1 MDDFRLTVFI
11 TAARTLSFTRTAE
24 RLGISQPAVSRHI
37 GELEARYR
45 VPLFVRRGGGLEL
58 TEAGC
63 VLLDA
68 AERVSDDY
76 RRLEYEMG
84 LCTSQTE
91 GELRL
96 GASTTVAQY
105 LLPVILAHFTTRFP
119 GVRVSML
126 SGNSG
131 RIEQALADREI
142 DLGLVESVSRRQG
155 LHYTLF
161 RPDELV
167 LVARTGGA
175 WAATE
180 SVTPAELCRIPLV
193 LRESGSGTLEVIAAA
208 LSMGENNACMRRIVA
223 APTAGSCGVLPAVL
237 LSYEEDFSATQEDL
251 VKALYVAAGI
261 GTVIAENASLAG
273 ASGGCQAEI
282 GSASAMAAG
291 ALASIQGGDAETIMH
306 AATLALKNMLG
317 LVCDPVAGLVEVPCI
332 KRNSCGAV
340 NAVTS
345 AQLALAGIRSAIAP
359 DDVIDSMRR
368 IGNQLPP
375 CLKETSEGGLAVTES
390 ARAYQRHSNKRRIE
404 K

>member
-1 MDDFRLTVFI
+1 MGYRYM
-11 TAARTLSFTRTAE
+11 TAGYHTLRELQEQAVLQNREVWEIVRNADMSENERSAEASFEKMTIMYQAMKQADQSYN
-24 RLGISQPAVSRHI
+24 GA
-37 GELEARYR
+37 
-45 VPLFVRRGGGLEL
+45 
-58 TEAGC
+58 
-63 VLLDA
+63 
-68 AERVSDDY
+68 
-76 RRLEYEMG
+76 
-84 LCTSQTE
+84 
-91 GELRL
+91 LRS
-96 GASTTVAQY
+96 A
-105 LLPVILAHFTTRFP
+105 
-119 GVRVSML
+119 
-126 SGNSG
+126 SG
-131 RIEQALADREI
+131 RVGGDGAKLQQYNA
-142 DLGLVESVSRRQG
+142 QG
-155 LHYTLF
+155 KNICGDF
-161 RPDELV
+161 IGKVMEK
-167 LVARTGGA
+167 A
-175 WAATE
+175 
-180 SVTPAELCRIPLV
+180 IK
-193 LRESGSGTLEVIAAA
+193 
-208 LSMGENNACMRRIVA
+208 MGESNACMRRIVA

-291 ALASIQGGDAETIMH
+291 ALTSLQGGDAETIMH
-306 AATLALKNMLG
+306 AAALALKNMLG